1 MGKRGNR
8 AERLRTTVEML
19 PRHTREAMLR
29 GIASNHIVVG
39 TYTDRDG
46 GICPMLAAHRNG
58 GRTSFAS
65 FARAWDDFTRAR
77 RPRRATRR
85 EVRALRSY
93 LEMSLL
99 AEDTSGGS
107 LVQLADGIRSER
119 RGAAERAAASEPQ
132 PARPK
137 PEIRIWRRRSRQ
149 RAETQLDIFETTAAP
164 SPGQASDPPREAKV
178 SRQPHRAG

>member
-1 MGKRGNR
+1 MQKPHNR
-8 AERLRTTVEML
+8 AQRLRSAVEML

-29 GIASNHIVVG
+29 GIARNYIVVG
-39 TYTDRDG
+39 AYTDRDG
-46 GICPMLAAHRNG
+46 GVCPMLAAHRNG

-85 EVRALRSY
+85 EVRALRTY

-99 AEDTSGGS
+99 AEDTRGES
-107 LVQLADGIRSER
+107 LTQLADGIRSER
-119 RGAAERAAASEPQ
+119 RDLAERAAASEAQ
-132 PARPK
+132 PLLIG
-137 PEIRIWRRRSRQ
+137 PEIRIRRAR
-149 RAETQLDIFETTAAP
+149 
-164 SPGQASDPPREAKV
+164 PRLRPKA